1 MTQAACS
8 NSGLPLPEIRGWD
21 AGGGVAG
28 HLRCAGCRPRLCPAR
43 RCCTQ
48 NAALGAASPARSAT
62 VLTTSACT
70 TGGGGSPSGPA
81 GHQCQEPTGTRAQP
95 AHCSTWPR
103 AQVLECPLGR
113 WTPSS
118 SQTPPRGP
126 ASDPAGQLRLTLL
139 GRHWHVWDEAVAG
152 PAQRGGPC
160 FRGRRRPGLPVC
172 LPRQPT
178 SPLSPQS
185 SVWPGLAVIRA
196 QAAVPRCSLLSQTG
210 FDTAPPQSGARPAH
224 GRTRLSGY
232 PSALLPAQ
240 PAGVGGGA
248 AGVASRAQPVP
259 RPHSSL
265 PE

>member
-1 MTQAACS
+1 MRGAGWRAAFAV
-8 NSGLPLPEIRGWD
+8 P
-21 AGGGVAG
+21 AAG
-28 HLRCAGCRPRLCPAR
+28 HASAPLAGAVSRTPRRAPLLPHALPRSSPLQPALRGR
-43 RCCTQ
+43 
-48 NAALGAASPARSAT
+48 
-62 VLTTSACT
+62 
-70 TGGGGSPSGPA
+70 GSPSGPA

-103 AQVLECPLGR
+103 AQVLECAPGLESPLGR

-126 ASDPAGQLRLTLL
+126 ASDLAGQLRLTLL
-139 GRHWHVWDEAVAG
+139 GRHWHVWGEAVAG

-160 FRGRRRPGLPVC
+160 FQGRRHPGLPVC

-178 SPLSPQS
+178 PPLSPQS

-210 FDTAPPQSGARPAH
+210 FDTASPQSGARPAH